1 MARTEDSPWAVSVAQ
16 VASRPGQSKEI
27 DATFPAPSG
36 IGDEIVGVDEGADVS
51 VVGSFDSI
59 VDGLILNARISA
71 PVHAECTRCL
81 KPIQRDWTVNVTSF
95 FPYEDKSAAGKGG
108 KAGKNGKE
116 EEVDII
122 AGEDEAEDTYPLL
135 DGGAWADLEALLR
148 DTLVEELPLQPLCK
162 PDCKGLCSQ
171 CGIDLNENPDHQH
184 DMTDIRFAALEG
196 LIHSWRL
203 SGLIMTGLFQDSF
216 FDAVAKLGIPVVL
229 IDSYVDD
236 PNICCVGL
244 EDEKGGYLATKHLLE
259 NGHRV
264 IAFASPPISPAG
276 VIELRLQGYRRALA
290 EYGVPYDPA
299 LVFTQE
305 ISVQEG
311 KKLGHQLSTRPE
323 ITGIFASADILAA
336 GIMSGLH
343 ECGVSVPRDKSIV
356 GFDDH
361 YISQLAIPGLTTIH
375 QDSEKKGTLATEMI
389 LAQLRKEEI
398 AQKKVI
404 LPVHLVERGSVR
416 NING

>member
-1 MARTEDSPWAVSVAQ
+1 MVTLKDIAAEAGVSITTVSNVVHNRKSRVSEKKVAKIWEIIEREHYVPSMSARSLAND
-16 VASRPGQSKEI
+16 QS
-27 DATFPAPSG
+27 A
-36 IGDEIVGVDEGADVS
+36 
-51 VVGSFDSI
+51 
-59 VDGLILNARISA
+59 
-71 PVHAECTRCL
+71 
-81 KPIQRDWTVNVTSF
+81 
-95 FPYEDKSAAGKGG
+95 
-108 KAGKNGKE
+108 
-116 EEVDII
+116 II
-122 AGEDEAEDTYPLL
+122 AMVTYITPRTTGSTVS
-135 DGGAWADLEALLR
+135 DPFMSS
-148 DTLVEELPLQPLCK
+148 V
-162 PDCKGLCSQ
+162 
-171 CGIDLNENPDHQH
+171 
-184 DMTDIRFAALEG
+184 AALEG

-416 NING
+416 NIKG

>member
-1 MARTEDSPWAVSVAQ
+1 MVTLKDIAAEAGVSITTVSNVVHNRKSRVSEQKVAKIWEIIEREHYVPSMSARSLANDQSAIIAMVTYITPRTTGSTVSDPFMSSVA
-16 VASRPGQSKEI
+16 ASVEQRTREAGYYLMLRSAE
-27 DATFPAPSG
+27 
-36 IGDEIVGVDEGADVS
+36 S
-51 VVGSFDSI
+51 V
-59 VDGLILNARISA
+59 
-71 PVHAECTRCL
+71 
-81 KPIQRDWTVNVTSF
+81 
-95 FPYEDKSAAGKGG
+95 
-108 KAGKNGKE
+108 
-116 EEVDII
+116 
-122 AGEDEAEDTYPLL
+122 
-135 DGGAWADLEALLR
+135 
-148 DTLVEELPLQPLCK
+148 
-162 PDCKGLCSQ
+162 
-171 CGIDLNENPDHQH
+171 
-184 DMTDIRFAALEG
+184 AALEG

-203 SGLIMTGLFQDSF
+203 SGLIMTGLFQ
-216 FDAVAKLGIPVVL
+216 
-229 IDSYVDD
+229 
-236 PNICCVGL
+236 
-244 EDEKGGYLATKHLLE
+244 KGGYLATKHLLE

-416 NING
+416 NIKG